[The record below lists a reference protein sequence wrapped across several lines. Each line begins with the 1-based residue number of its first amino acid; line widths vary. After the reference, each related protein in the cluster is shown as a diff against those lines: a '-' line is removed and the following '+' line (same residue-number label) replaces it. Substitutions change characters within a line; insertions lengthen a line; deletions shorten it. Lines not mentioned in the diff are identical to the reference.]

1 MKQYQNLI
9 THILE
14 NGYATDDRTGTGTT
28 AVFGT
33 QLRFDLQ
40 KGFPA
45 LTTKKLAWNACIS
58 ELLWFM
64 SGSTNVE
71 ELRERTHGVNSDKM
85 TIWDDNYNNQAK
97 ALGYDNGY
105 LGPVYGSQWRNFG
118 GAGSR
123 DGVDQL
129 VKTIYRIKAIPSDRR
144 QIVSAWNPSD
154 LDAMALPPCHLL
166 YQFNVRNGFLDLQ
179 WYQRSVDVFL
189 GLPFNIASYA
199 ALVHIVAKMCNLKPG
214 ELVFT
219 GGNTHIYSN
228 HIEQCQEILR
238 REPKELCQLE
248 IKNIPGDFYKH
259 DTVNQLEYIIS
270 MKSSD
275 FVLTNYDSHPPIKGK
290 MAV

>member
-1 MKQYQNLI
+1 MKQYQDLI
-9 THILE
+9 QHILE
-14 NGYATDDRTGTGTT
+14 NGYETDDRTGTGTT

-64 SGSTNVE
+64 SGSTNIE

-105 LGPVYGSQWRNFG
+105 LGPVYGAQWRDFG
-118 GAGSR
+118 GFGSR
-123 DGVDQL
+123 QGIDQL
-129 VKTIYRIKAIPSDRR
+129 AKTIDRIKAIPSDRR

-248 IKNIPGDFYKH
+248 IKNMPDDFRMH
-259 DTVNQLEYIIS
+259 NTIDQLEYITS

-275 FVLTNYDSHPPIKGK
+275 FVLTNYNSHPLIKGK